1 MPAVHAPLVIL
12 RYVGVTLRRKAHF
25 TRVARGS
32 FPTTTRAQGFL
43 PLVVVQKFGVP
54 QKAQPTLVR
63 AIGRWS
69 LVALVINSIIGSGI
83 FGLPSQLAASLGRR
97 SPWAV
102 LLAGLVIGLVMV
114 CFSEVASYFTEAGG
128 PYLYA
133 RVALGRLVG
142 IEMGWM
148 MWLAQLS
155 APAANANL
163 FVIYLGEFWPAAN
176 QFWPRLLILTLLVG
190 VLTYVNYRGVHSG
203 ARVSNFFTVAKLLPL
218 GIVIVAGMLYLITGH
233 KVVASSVAANSN
245 AWLKAV
251 LVMVFAYG
259 GFESA
264 LTPMSEARDP
274 RRDIAFSL
282 FTALVCCTLIY
293 TSIQWIAVSVL
304 PNASSSPRPLAEISR
319 LALGR
324 SGAVLVT
331 IGALISFYGYL
342 SAKILG
348 VPRVTYA
355 LAEAGD
361 FPRFFSAV
369 HPDFHTPYVSI
380 LVFAA
385 LTWGLALFGSFAW
398 NLTLSAVARLVYY
411 GVGCAALPVLRR
423 RPPTAPLI
431 QVPGGPFISLL
442 AVIACLILL
451 TQVDLSKS
459 LILLATILLAFVN
472 WLLVRKRA
480 AEPAM

>member
-1 MPAVHAPLVIL
+1 
-12 RYVGVTLRRKAHF
+12 
-25 TRVARGS
+25 
-32 FPTTTRAQGFL
+32 
-43 PLVVVQKFGVP
+43 VVQKFGVTP
-54 QKAQPTLVR
+54 ETQPTLVR

-102 LLAGLVIGLVMV
+102 LLAGLTIGIIMA

-133 RVALGRLVG
+133 RAAFGRLVG
-142 IEMGWM
+142 VEMGWM
-148 MWLAQLS
+148 LWLAQLS

-163 FVIYLGEFWPAAN
+163 FVIYLGEFWPAAG
-176 QFWPRLLILTLLVG
+176 QFWPRLLILTLLVN
-190 VLTYVNYRGVHSG
+190 VLAYVNYRGVHSG

-218 GIVIVAGMLYLITGH
+218 GIVIIAGLLYLLTGH
-233 KVVASSVAANSN
+233 RSAAAVSAAGNSS
-245 AWLKAV
+245 AWLKSV

-264 LTPMSEARDP
+264 LMPMSEARDP
-274 RRDIAFSL
+274 RRDVAFSL
-282 FTALVCCTLIY
+282 FTALACCTLIY
-293 TSIQWIAVSVL
+293 TSIQWITVNVL
-304 PNASSSPRPLAEISR
+304 PHASSDPRPLAEISR
-319 LALGR
+319 LALGKP
-324 SGAVLVT
+324 GAVLVT
-331 IGALISFYGYL
+331 LGALISFYGYL

-361 FPRFFSAV
+361 FPRFFSTV
-369 HPDFHTPYVSI
+369 HPTFHTPYISI
-380 LVFAA
+380 FIFAA
-385 LTWGLALFGSFAW
+385 ITWGLALFGSFAW

-411 GVGCAALPVLRR
+411 AVGCAALPVLRAK
-423 RPPTAPLI
+423 RPQSAVI
-431 QVPGGPFISLL
+431 KVPGGPYLSIL
-442 AVIACLILL
+442 AIMICLVLL

-459 LILLATILLAFVN
+459 LILLATVVAAFLN
-472 WLLVRKRA
+472 WLWVRGRPG
-480 AEPAM
+480 EPAH